1 MARRFEVEVDV
12 QKVGVMFP
20 HYTVEC
26 TGSEADCRRT
36 LNWMRKEMPEEKV
49 RLIEVIE

>member
-1 MARRFEVEVDV
+1 MARKFEVQVDV
-12 QKVGVMFP
+12 NNDGEIFS
-20 HYTVEC
+20 VEC